1 MKQNIMAAFM
11 KNTSNFNKLLFIMH
25 NYYYILCSYLRFMK
39 NSKSRM
45 LRKKNWTLIDFKKQF
60 KYSDDGPVLRSD
72 KI

>member
-1 MKQNIMAAFM
+1 MTYYDNIM
-11 KNTSNFNKLLFIMH
+11 TVS
-25 NYYYILCSYLRFMK
+25 LCSYLRFMK